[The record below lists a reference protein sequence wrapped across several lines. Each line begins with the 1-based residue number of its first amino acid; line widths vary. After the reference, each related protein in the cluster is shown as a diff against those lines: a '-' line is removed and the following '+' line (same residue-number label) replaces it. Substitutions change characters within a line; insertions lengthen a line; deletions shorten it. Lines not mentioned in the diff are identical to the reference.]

1 MKHSSRIRPCLVAL
15 LGLTWLANCG
25 CTSFMAPRHPLPVTP
40 PEPVAEHSAGREKD
54 MVTLPPYRIE
64 PPDLLLI
71 TAIRVVPK
79 PPHTLEPF
87 DGILVRAKNVN
98 DEIAPIGDAYFIDPE
113 GKIDLGPEYGK
124 VQVSGLTID
133 DAQEEIRRHLSQ
145 VWPSVEVSVS
155 LAASLGAQQISG
167 EHLVGP
173 DGSVN
178 LGTYG
183 SVFVTG
189 MTLSEAKVAI
199 EEKLSEHLENPEVM
213 LDVFAYN
220 SKKYYIITQGGGY
233 GDNIVTAPITGNET
247 VLDAIALI
255 GGVSQ
260 LSSTKI
266 WIARPGPPGAGCE
279 QILPVNYEDITRGA
293 ITTTNYQL
301 LPGDR
306 LFIAEDP
313 WVKFDSVISKVTR
326 PFERLFG
333 FVSLGT
339 AMLNRIVR
347 FGLGNF

>member
-1 MKHSSRIRPCLVAL
+1 
-15 LGLTWLANCG
+15 
-25 CTSFMAPRHPLPVTP
+25 
-40 PEPVAEHSAGREKD
+40 
-54 MVTLPPYRIE
+54 TLPPYRIE

-71 TAIRVVPK
+71 SAIRVVPK

-98 DEIAPIGDAYFIDPE
+98 DDIAPIGDAYFIDPE

-189 MTLSEAKVAI
+189 MT
-199 EEKLSEHLENPEVM
+199 
-213 LDVFAYN
+213 
-220 SKKYYIITQGGGY
+220 
-233 GDNIVTAPITGNET
+233 
-247 VLDAIALI
+247 
-255 GGVSQ
+255 
-260 LSSTKI
+260 
-266 WIARPGPPGAGCE
+266 
-279 QILPVNYEDITRGA
+279 
-293 ITTTNYQL
+293 
-301 LPGDR
+301 
-306 LFIAEDP
+306 
-313 WVKFDSVISKVTR
+313 
-326 PFERLFG
+326 
-333 FVSLGT
+333 
-339 AMLNRIVR
+339 
-347 FGLGNF
+347 